1 MKDVQMTVMEDKP
14 DGGVESDT
22 VWDVIE
28 KLPEVKQ

>member
-1 MKDVQMTVMEDKP
+1 MTVKEEKP
-14 DGGVESDT
+14 DEGVESDT